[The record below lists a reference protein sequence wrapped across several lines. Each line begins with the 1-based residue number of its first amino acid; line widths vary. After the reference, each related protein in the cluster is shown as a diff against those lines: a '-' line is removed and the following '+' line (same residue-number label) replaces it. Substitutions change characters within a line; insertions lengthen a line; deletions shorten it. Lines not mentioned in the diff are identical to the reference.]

1 MTRSIQYIIVS
12 ILFVLMLAGC
22 AQRGDNHNP
31 LGITGGSD
39 GGYGKSRDLYRE
51 SSSFQNDDN
60 LYGVWSDNGK
70 TVTLNTDGT
79 FEIKSDKK
87 TSIGTY
93 STLENTLTLN
103 FEEGFS
109 ATYEYSL
116 TEDRLVLKD
125 IE

>member
-39 GGYGKSRDLYRE
+39 GGYGKSRDLYRQ
-51 SSSFQNDDN
+51 SSSFQNNDN
-60 LYGVWSDNGK
+60 LYGVWSDNGE
-70 TVTLNTDGT
+70 TVTFNTNGT

-87 TSIGTY
+87 ISVGTY
-93 STLENTLTLN
+93 NIIKNTLTLN

-109 ATYEYSL
+109 TTYEYSL
-116 TEDRLVLKD
+116 TEDRLVLTD

>member
-51 SSSFQNDDN
+51 SSSFQGDDN
-60 LYGVWSDNGK
+60 IYGVWADNNA

-109 ATYEYSL
+109 ITYAYSL
-116 TEDRLVLKD
+116 SKDRLVLKD

>member
-1 MTRSIQYIIVS
+1 MTRSIQYIIIS

-22 AQRGDNHNP
+22 AQRGGHNP
-31 LGITGGSD
+31 LGVTGGSD

-51 SSSFQNDDN
+51 SSTLQNDIN
-60 LYGVWSDNGK
+60 LDGVWSDNSE
-70 TVTLNTDGT
+70 TVTFNSNGT

-93 STLENTLTLN
+93 NTLENTLTLN